1 MRNSTPQI
9 DETLYYHLQEM
20 YPIMHGRLSIC
31 ESGGEEIIERLS
43 EKKLL
48 VRSMRAINDGV
59 TSTVSR
65 LEDLLQ
71 RTRRA

>member
-1 MRNSTPQI
+1 MRDSTPQI
-9 DETLYYHLQEM
+9 DETLYYHLHEM
-20 YPIMHGRLSIC
+20 SPIMHGTLSIC